1 MPPEIPSSLSSIRR
15 SNRSHRSN
23 RSSKGRSVQ
32 TRKNS
37 LFKSVKWGTFS
48 SQFKDYNSKHNK
60 EERKKSLKSFANYI
74 VRHPASFHS
83 KTVKRA
89 RLYNNIINP
98 SKTKL

>member
-1 MPPEIPSSLSSIRR
+1 MPPSISLK
-15 SNRSHRSN
+15 RSHAT
-23 RSSKGRSVQ
+23 SSQ
-32 TRKNS
+32 TRKTS

-48 SQFKDYNSKHNK
+48 SQFKDYNNKNSKK
-60 EERKKSLKSFANYI
+60 GRKKSLKSFANYI

-98 SKTKL
+98 SNK